1 MKLFTNIDQLFDA
14 MKTEIPKVSNAA
26 LEALSSHI
34 EKEVKNDYETRVQQL
49 GPIKHPITKQV
60 LSEMEP
66 REIARHVERFVE
78 GYRAVAYIARE
89 TPADKEGR
97 RQELY
102 GGKPWQVIRGK
113 MQNLEYI
120 NSILPELGL
129 IGIKAKPVV

>member
-1 MKLFTNIDQLFDA
+1 MKSFNNINQLFDA
-14 MKTEIPKVSNAA
+14 MKAEIPKVSNAA

-66 REIARHVERFVE
+66 REIAKHIERFVE
-78 GYRAVAYIARE
+78 GNRAVTYIARD

-113 MQNLEYI
+113 MQDINYI
-120 NSILPELGL
+120 NGILPELGL
-129 IGIKAKPVV
+129 VGIKAKTVV